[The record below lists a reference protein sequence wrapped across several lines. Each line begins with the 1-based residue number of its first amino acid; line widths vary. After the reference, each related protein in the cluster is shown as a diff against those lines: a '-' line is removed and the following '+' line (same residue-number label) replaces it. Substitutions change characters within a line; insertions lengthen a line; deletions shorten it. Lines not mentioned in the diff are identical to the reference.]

1 MNSNNRDKKIGIYKT
16 CHGRNIE
23 YYKHYVGKH
32 RRKVIH
38 RKETKLM
45 ADLRE
50 WFGCSNYELF
60 ILKVKIILMI
70 QQPNNQQIKVKKEKR
85 FFEINH

>member
-1 MNSNNRDKKIGIYKT
+1 
-16 CHGRNIE
+16 
-23 YYKHYVGKH
+23 
-32 RRKVIH
+32 
-38 RKETKLM
+38 M